1 MEMSIKN
8 PPTLRV
14 QRQGSSERITHANK
28 IIIPYPSGFCK
39 GVREIV

>member
-14 QRQGSSERITHANK
+14 QRQGSSEWITHVNK
-28 IIIPYPSGFCK
+28 NIIAHPPGFCK
-39 GVREIV
+39 GVSEIV